1 MLTTLPRLPPC
12 RPYAGL
18 LHSSFPLC
26 QLRDLSDFMRDLAWA
41 TSASVYKTP
50 QRKTAVSGSAF
61 LPNLSK
67 LRPACTTGN
76 CFQVSALLWSF
87 RNARSAFFRIGTLYA
102 ACHQANSWR
111 YYPTGDLQ
119 LPASP
124 WGELWPHHQRKFW
137 HASCPSHQIAVETL
151 RDSSL
156 HTTKINPRLADAWG
170 WGWGC
175 GWARNTNSAKPVPFA
190 SFRKHSLNP
199 PRRHEDKV
207 KIY

>member
-1 MLTTLPRLPPC
+1 MLSITQEPLKEDFKSSTLHLCWQHSPDFHHVDPMLGYC
-12 RPYAGL
+12 IHHFPYANSGIFQIL
-18 LHSSFPLC
+18 W
-26 QLRDLSDFMRDLAWA
+26 DLAWA
-41 TSASVYKTP
+41 TSACVYKTP
-50 QRKTAVSGSAF
+50 QRRMAVSGSAF
-61 LPNLSK
+61 LQNLSK

-87 RNARSAFFRIGTLYA
+87 RNARSAFFRIGALYA

-137 HASCPSHQIAVETL
+137 QASCPRHQIAFDTL

-156 HTTKINPRLADAWG
+156 HTPKINP
-170 WGWGC
+170 
-175 GWARNTNSAKPVPFA
+175 PV
-190 SFRKHSLNP
+190 
-199 PRRHEDKV
+199 
-207 KIY
+207 